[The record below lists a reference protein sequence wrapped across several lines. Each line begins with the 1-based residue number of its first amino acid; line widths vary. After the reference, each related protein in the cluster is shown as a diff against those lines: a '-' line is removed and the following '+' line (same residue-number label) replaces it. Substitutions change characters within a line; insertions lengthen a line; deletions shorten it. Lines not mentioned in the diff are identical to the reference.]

1 MPILPRTLYVSD
13 LDGTLLDDR
22 AYLTNESI
30 FQLQELINA
39 GMQFTVASARS
50 VISIQEKL
58 EGLKLH
64 LPVIEINGG
73 FISNLDTGEH
83 LVINEL
89 DTITTESIFKLCDKF
104 DAQPVMSTFNG
115 ESDKLHFESYS
126 NEGIELYVES
136 RKQQGDPRLN
146 QTDDLLNQLDEHV
159 ACLNVINREN
169 KLRALYEALSEAFCN
184 QIVMTLFE
192 NRYTPGWFWLTICD
206 AKATKAEG
214 VKTIQQNF
222 AKETEEIVVFGDEAN
237 DIPLFEAAH
246 RSYATA
252 NAIPALKDMAT
263 KVLGSNNENTVVDFL
278 TQEAKQS

>member
-22 AYLTNESI
+22 AHLTDESI
-30 FQLQELINA
+30 FQLQKLIDE

-50 VISIQEKL
+50 VVSMKEKL
-58 EGLKLH
+58 EGLKLG
-64 LPVIEINGG
+64 LPIIEINGG

-83 LVINEL
+83 LTVNEL
-89 DTITTESIFKLCDKF
+89 DPNTIEGIFSLCEQF
-104 DAQPVMSTFNG
+104 DSRPVMSTYDG
-115 ESDKLHFESYS
+115 ERDRLHFESYS

-136 RKQQGDPRLN
+136 RKQQGDPRLHH
-146 QTDDLLNQLDEHV
+146 TKDLLNQLDEHV
-159 ACLNVINREN
+159 VCLNIINREDRL
-169 KLRALYEALSEAFCN
+169 KDLYEALSDAFRN
-184 QIVMTLFE
+184 RIVMTLFE

-206 AKATKAEG
+206 TKATKAEG
-214 VKTIQQNF
+214 VKAIQRNF

-237 DIPLFEAAH
+237 DVPLFEAAH

-252 NAIPALKDMAT
+252 NAIPALKNMAT

-278 TQEAKQS
+278 VQETS